1 MGVLADNAAAM
12 MESVEAMAFDA
23 RQSALDSAAWL
34 AERVPGALRIRAEVF
49 AEAQGREAQEKSYEA
64 LRSEMTRA
72 LEIARSD
79 IQQHAENGGTDAG
92 NLRMAYSKMID
103 YAARVGA
110 IHKLMLS
117 ADRHDLMLID
127 LRAMEKGLREAGL

>member
-64 LRSEMTRA
+64 LRSEMSRA
-72 LEIARSD
+72 LEVARNNYER
-79 IQQHAENGGTDAG
+79 HGEKGNTDVG
-92 NLRMAYSKMID
+92 NFRKAYSKMID
-103 YAARVGA
+103 YAVRVTS
-110 IHKLMLS
+110 IRKMLHN
-117 ADRHDLMLID
+117 ADRHDLMLMD

>member
-34 AERVPGALRIRAEVF
+34 AQHVPGALRVKAEVL
-49 AEAQGREAQEKSYEA
+49 AEAEGRDALQESYEA
-64 LRSEMTRA
+64 LRKEMTRA
-72 LEIARSD
+72 LEVARSNF
-79 IQQHAENGGTDAG
+79 QELGEKGDARVG
-92 NLRMAYSKMID
+92 ELRKAYSKMIE
-103 YAARVGA
+103 YAARVGG
-110 IHKLMLS
+110 IQKMLLR
-117 ADRHDLMLID
+117 ADRHDLMLTD

>member
-1 MGVLADNAAAM
+1 MGVLADNAAEM

-34 AERVPGALRIRAEVF
+34 AERVPGALRIRAEVL
-49 AEAQGREAQEKSYEA
+49 AEAEGRDALQAGYEA
-64 LRSEMTRA
+64 LRREMSRA

-79 IQQHAENGGTDAG
+79 ILQHGEKGGTDAG
-92 NLRMAYSKMID
+92 NLRIAYSKMIE
-103 YAARVGA
+103 YAARVGT
-110 IHKLMLS
+110 IHKMLLS

>member
-34 AERVPGALRIRAEVF
+34 AERVPGALRVRAEVL
-49 AEAQGREAQEKSYEA
+49 AEAEGRDALHESYEA
-64 LRSEMTRA
+64 LRKEMSRA
-72 LEIARSD
+72 LEVARSA
-79 IQQHAENGGTDAG
+79 IQQDGENGGTDAG
-92 NLRMAYSKMID
+92 NLRMAYSKMIE
-103 YAARVGA
+103 YAARVGT
-110 IHKLMLS
+110 IHKMLLR